1 MPRAGASSAQY
12 DASDGR
18 TRFTGA
24 APAGALGWTGRG
36 IVGAQTVIDFE
47 HVSFTYDNDIEALHE
62 VDAHLDKGEFAF
74 IVGPTG
80 EGKSTFLKLIYR
92 EVVPT
97 SGRVIVAGT
106 DVGRLP
112 RGRVPHLRR
121 RIGVVFQ
128 DFRLLS
134 DKTISE
140 NILFALEAM
149 GVPRR
154 DMRRRTAEVLRQVGL
169 GFRMDAFPSE
179 LSAGEQQRACIARA
193 IANYP
198 PILLA
203 DEPTGNLDP
212 ETSLE
217 IVTLFR
223 DINIRGTTV
232 LIATHDK
239 QVVDTMNRRVI
250 SLHRGRIVRD
260 VAQGQYY
267 AAAYD

>member
-1 MPRAGASSAQY
+1 M
-12 DASDGR
+12 
-18 TRFTGA
+18 
-24 APAGALGWTGRG
+24 
-36 IVGAQTVIDFE
+36 IDFE
-47 HVSFTYDNDIEALHE
+47 HVSFVYDNDIEALHDIN
-62 VDAHLDKGEFAF
+62 VHIDKSEFLF
-74 IVGPTG
+74 LVGPTG
-80 EGKSTFLKLIYR
+80 EGKTTFLKLMYR
-92 EVVPT
+92 EEIPT
-97 SGRVIVAGT
+97 SGRVIVAGS

-112 RGRVPHLRR
+112 RRRVPHLRR

-134 DKTISE
+134 DKTVTE

-154 DMRRRTAEVLRQVGL
+154 DMLRRTQEVLRQVGL
-169 GFRMDAFPSE
+169 GQRMNAFPGE
-179 LSAGEQQRACIARA
+179 LSGGEQQRACIARA

-212 ETSLE
+212 DTSLN
-217 IVTLFR
+217 IVLLLR

-232 LIATHDK
+232 IVATHDRH
-239 QVVDTMNRRVI
+239 VVDTLNQRVI

-260 VAQGQYY
+260 VLRGSYY
-267 AAAYD
+267 AAYS

>member
-1 MPRAGASSAQY
+1 M
-12 DASDGR
+12 
-18 TRFTGA
+18 
-24 APAGALGWTGRG
+24 
-36 IVGAQTVIDFE
+36 IDFDN
-47 HVSFTYDNDIEALHE
+47 VSFAYDNDVEALHD
-62 VDAHLDKGEFAF
+62 VAVHVDKGEFAF

-80 EGKSTFLKLIYR
+80 EGKTTFLKLIYR

-97 SGRVIVAGT
+97 SGRVLVAGT

-112 RGRVPHLRR
+112 RRRVPYLRR

-134 DKTISE
+134 DSTITE

-149 GVPRR
+149 RVPRR
-154 DMRRRTAEVLRQVGL
+154 EMRRRTEEVLRLVGL
-169 GFRMDAFPSE
+169 GHRMDAFPGE

-212 ETSLE
+212 DTSLE
-217 IVTLFR
+217 IVMLLR
-223 DINIRGTTV
+223 DINIRGTTI
-232 LIATHDK
+232 LMATHDRHI
-239 QVVDTMNRRVI
+239 VDTLNQRVI

-260 VAQGQYY
+260 VPRGLYY
-267 AAAYD
+267 APYD

>member
-1 MPRAGASSAQY
+1 
-12 DASDGR
+12 
-18 TRFTGA
+18 
-24 APAGALGWTGRG
+24 
-36 IVGAQTVIDFE
+36 VIDFE
-47 HVSFTYDNDIEALHE
+47 QVSFAYANDVEALHDIT
-62 VDAHLDKGEFAF
+62 VRVDKGEFVF
-74 IVGPTG
+74 LVGPTG

-92 EVVPT
+92 EIVPT

-106 DVGRLP
+106 DVGRMP
-112 RGRVPHLRR
+112 RRRVPFLRR

-134 DKTISE
+134 DKTIAE
-140 NILFALEAM
+140 NVLFALEVMA
-149 GVPRR
+149 VPRR
-154 DMRRRTAEVLRQVGL
+154 DMRRRAAEVLRQVGV
-169 GFRMDAFPSE
+169 GHRMDAFPAQ

-212 ETSLE
+212 DTSLE
-217 IVTLFR
+217 IVMLLR

-232 LIATHDK
+232 LMATHDK
-239 QVVDTMNRRVI
+239 HVVDALNKRVI

-260 VAQGQYY
+260 VPQGLYY
-267 AAAYD
+267 ATCN

>member
-1 MPRAGASSAQY
+1 M
-12 DASDGR
+12 
-18 TRFTGA
+18 
-24 APAGALGWTGRG
+24 
-36 IVGAQTVIDFE
+36 IDFE
-47 HVSFTYDNDIEALHE
+47 HVSFAYDNDVEALHDIDVHIE
-62 VDAHLDKGEFAF
+62 KGEFVF

-92 EVVPT
+92 EILAT
-97 SGRVIVAGT
+97 GGRVVVAGT
-106 DVGRLP
+106 DVGRMP
-112 RGRVPHLRR
+112 RRRVPHLRR

-134 DKTISE
+134 DKTITE

-154 DMRRRTAEVLRQVGL
+154 DMLRRTSEVLRQVGV
-169 GFRMDAFPSE
+169 GHRMDAFPAE

-198 PILLA
+198 PIVLA

-212 ETSLE
+212 DTSFE
-217 IVTLFR
+217 IVMLLR

-232 LIATHDK
+232 LMASHDK
-239 QVVDTMNRRVI
+239 QIVDALNKRVI
-250 SLHRGRIVRD
+250 SLHHGRIVRD
-260 VAQGQYY
+260 VPRGLYY
-267 AAAYD
+267 AAHD